1 MLLPFTFWLLL
12 LLESGDIKTNQNLSK
27 KFSFIKFFHWN
38 LNRLAAHDFVKMP
51 LIEAFIA
58 APNFD
63 IIWDKVFKNAT
74 SKVFGRQPLKNF
86 TWSILEYFVPY
97 VCRKHS

>member
-58 APNFD
+58 APNLILYGTRYSRTD
-63 IIWDKVFKNAT
+63 QVKV
-74 SKVFGRQPLKNF
+74 
-86 TWSILEYFVPY
+86 LEDGL
-97 VCRKHS
+97 